1 MSEENE
7 KKITQEDV
15 ELVNK
20 YIDNPG
26 PLNKPNRAQ
35 RRAAEKFQK
44 KLTRDM
50 KATLKRWSTRKKNK
64 DIIPQGA
71 TLTEI
76 MNKMTDEEKISF
88 YSKMYKA
95 VVDKRVELEKEAAAN
110 GNNED

>member
-7 KKITQEDV
+7 KKITPEDV

-35 RRAAEKFQK
+35 RRAAAKFQK
-44 KLTRDM
+44 KLARDM

-64 DIIPQGA
+64 DIIPQGV
-71 TLTEI
+71 TLTET

>member
-1 MSEENE
+1 MNEENE
-7 KKITQEDV
+7 NVITSSNV
-15 ELVNK
+15 ELANGF
-20 YIDNPG
+20 DNP
-26 PLNKPNRAQ
+26 PKPNRAQ
-35 RRAAEKFQK
+35 RRAAAKFQK
-44 KLTRDM
+44 KLARDM

-71 TLTEI
+71 TLTET

-95 VVDKRVELEKEAAAN
+95 VVDKRIELEKEAAAN

>member
-44 KLTRDM
+44 KLARDM

-71 TLTEI
+71 TLTET
-76 MNKMTDEEKISF
+76 MNKMTDKEKISF

-95 VVDKRVELEKEAAAN
+95 VVDKRIELEKEAAVN
-110 GNNED
+110 GDNED

>member
-95 VVDKRVELEKEAAAN
+95 VVDKRVELEKEAAVN
-110 GNNED
+110 GNNEN

>member
-1 MSEENE
+1 MNEENE
-7 KKITQEDV
+7 KVITSSNV
-15 ELVNK
+15 ELASGL
-20 YIDNPG
+20 IDNP
-26 PLNKPNRAQ
+26 PKLNRAQ

-50 KATLKRWSTRKKNK
+50 KTTLKRWSTRKKNK

-71 TLTEI
+71 TLTET

-95 VVDKRVELEKEAAAN
+95 VVDKRIELELEKEAAAN

>member
-1 MSEENE
+1 MSKENE
-7 KKITQEDV
+7 KVITSSNV
-15 ELVNK
+15 ELASGL
-20 YIDNPG
+20 IDNPS
-26 PLNKPNRAQ
+26 KPNRAQ
-35 RRAAEKFQK
+35 RRATEKFQK
-44 KLTRDM
+44 KLVRDM